1 MFNYLCLKNCFI
13 MINEIFDIKSGKMQ
27 KKDGTTVDI
36 IYIDPKTSENTY
48 QYKDKIKSEFGG
60 VWLTT
65 MKTWGWF
72 AGRNPQET
80 VNTKVKP
87 CLEFLTSV
95 ETTDNGEK
103 RDVMEIINRILAD
116 LQGENLIV
124 PNAGPSSLNADDSK
138 KLEEKLLSFK
148 AELMKLMN
156 PDDIKKR
163 LEPILNFRY
172 NKGHEYSFVNALLIM
187 VQDPQAT
194 LVKSMTRWAKYFNR
208 DVIPNSPAIW
218 VWRPNGKHAVS
229 SEQKEIIKNKFI
241 EKIGKKSY
249 EELTPGQ
256 KEELSIKLNSA
267 GFVSGFKFS
276 PVYDVRFTKQM
287 EGKDDL
293 VAKMNDAEKEFTNQ
307 WTDNESEETE
317 DTKKYCE
324 ATIQVIKGSGIDFAI
339 VDEGM
344 NGAMGYSSNSGK
356 IRIQDRQRNAGF
368 FGTLVHEF
376 AHALLH
382 QTFLKNNNPELQ
394 EYFLGREEGDERIE
408 QQAELTSWIVL
419 KNFGYDIRQSINYVA
434 CWGLNDKNCA
444 YVFDQVSKT
453 ATFIVNS
460 INKKLGND
468 ELYENVNGG
477 AFLPT
482 GKDLAKMF
490 GGKKGLEKYV
500 RGEEELNK
508 EMAQTLNEV
517 KKSFWKTYKSI
528 NPTDMKQVNEAVSK
542 RSAINKIYKATK
554 DITSKLYSDDSWNG
568 VDLVGKAIENLGYS
582 CRLMVENGGY
592 RNSLGGNTLFVYNP
606 DVAYWKEYKVEVTTD
621 DGIVIN
627 GYLNCHLCGTTEDPF
642 EKYDMSLVLW

>member
-1 MFNYLCLKNCFI
+1 

-208 DVIPNSPAIW
+208 DVVPNSPAIW

-229 SEQKEIIKNKFI
+229 GEQKEAIKNKFI
-241 EKIGKKSY
+241 EKMGKKSY

-293 VAKMNDAEKEFTNQ
+293 VAQTKANEKEFENQ
-307 WTDNESEETE
+307 WTDVDSEATEETQQ
-317 DTKKYCE
+317 YCE
-324 ATIQVIKGSGIDFAI
+324 AAIEVIKGSGIDFSI
-339 VDEGM
+339 VNDNM
-344 NGAMGYSSNSGK
+344 HGAMGYSSNDGK
-356 IRIQDRQRNAGF
+356 IRILDRPMNAGF
-368 FGTLVHEF
+368 FNTLVHEF
-376 AHALLH
+376 SHALLH
-382 QTFLKNNNPELQ
+382 QSFLKSKSEELKD
-394 EYFLGREEGDERIE
+394 YFIGRNEGDDRVE
-408 QQAELTSWIVL
+408 QQAELCAWIVL
-419 KNFGYDIRQSINYVA
+419 KNFGIDLRQSINYVA
-434 CWGLNDKNCA
+434 CWGLTDKDCA
-444 YVFDQVSKT
+444 YVFDQVAKT
-453 ATFIVNS
+453 ATYIVDS
-460 INKKLGND
+460 INRKLGVQD
-468 ELYENVNGG
+468 IYEQTNNNT
-477 AFLPT
+477 FLPS
-482 GKDLAKMF
+482 GEELAKMF
-490 GGKKGLEKYV
+490 GGKKGQEKYL
-500 RGEEELNK
+500 RGEQELQSEFNSV
-508 EMAQTLNEV
+508 LNEI
-517 KKSFWKTYKSI
+517 KNSFWKTYSTLK
-528 NPTDMKQVNEAVSK
+528 PFDMNTVNESNEK
-542 RSAINKIYKATK
+542 KSAINKIYKVTK
-554 DITSKLYSDDSWNG
+554 PYTSHLYSDETWKG
-568 VDLVGKAIENLGYS
+568 VDDITNAIKSLGFE
-582 CRLMVENGGY
+582 CELTIKDGGY
-592 RNSLGGNTLFVYNP
+592 RNSLGGHTMFANGN
-606 DVAYWKEYKVEVTTD
+606 DVSYWKEYNISITTD
-621 DGIVIN
+621 TGVMVN
-627 GYLNCHLCGTTEDPF
+627 GTINCHAAGTVENPF
-642 EKYDMSLVLW
+642 ERYDMSLVLY